1 MIQKQKGTLV
11 DFTLLKVPSNN
22 NKDEVNFTTRATS
35 KDWFYNNKESYNNKD
50 NPEIFLTIYKND
62 NHKMIKFLLN
72 LPSYQY
78 NDNPLIMIKI
88 ANHQQIDQY
97 LMQNAQ
103 LNPVHFPVKI
113 INNVMVVYYCKQI
126 TITDNQWRIAI
137 PPLMI
142 DDVIRWYH
150 LVLGLPGSQ

>member
-1 MIQKQKGTLV
+1 MT
-11 DFTLLKVPSNN
+11 
-22 NKDEVNFTTRATS
+22 EC
-35 KDWFYNNKESYNNKD
+35 
-50 NPEIFLTIYKND
+50 
-62 NHKMIKFLLN
+62 LLN
-72 LPSYQY
+72 LTSYQY

>member
-1 MIQKQKGTLV
+1 MKQFYYSLDYLKGDKNVLADCFNRLPSMDNKIMVGKKELDMIQKQKGTLV

-78 NDNPLIMIKI
+78 NYNPLTIINI
-88 ANHQQIDQY
+88 SNHQQND
-97 LMQNAQ
+97 
-103 LNPVHFPVKI
+103 
-113 INNVMVVYYCKQI
+113 C
-126 TITDNQWRIAI
+126 T
-137 PPLMI
+137 
-142 DDVIRWYH
+142 
-150 LVLGLPGSQ
+150 